1 MDNITETKTVD
12 YETMASQAELEAE
25 ADEVASTGR
34 EVPEDSDA
42 VEDGEDKFQVEFFKE
57 YEFYNGV
64 EVKKIKSVDLS
75 GLLDLTTI
83 DGERFDRI
91 LVKTGHRPPNKFTDT
106 TYCKHVAAY
115 VTKLPIEFFNMLNIR
130 DMLLVMGTVHN
141 YFLFG

>member
-1 MDNITETKTVD
+1 MDITETKTVN
-12 YETMASQAELEAE
+12 YETMAEQAELEAE
-25 ADEVASTGR
+25 ADKVASPGR
-34 EVPEDSDA
+34 ETLEDAPGDGM
-42 VEDGEDKFQVEFFKE
+42 DGEDKFRVEFFQE
-57 YEFYNGV
+57 YEFDNGI

-83 DGERFDRI
+83 DAERFDRI

-106 TYCKHVAAY
+106 TYCKHVAAH
-115 VTKLPIEFFNMLNIR
+115 VTKLPVDFFNMLNMR